1 VSFVIVDGD
10 VVISGQ
16 DLGGTDQIPTVST
29 DDLDGK
35 NRVAVDG
42 KVSIAPPAPPATGTR
57 VIIYAD
63 SPETVPG
70 NQERD
75 NDHVITDSKRFFI
88 QQVIVGAE
96 GDPNAAGSVVRLIY
110 SPDGGTTEKLIQKFY
125 VRGHS
130 YPISFPNISTT
141 RDGTQLDGVAVS
153 QGIIRIRRERLGG
166 GGQEIDATIIGYED
180 TP

>member
-16 DLGGTDQIPTVST
+16 DLGGTDQIPTVSV
-29 DDLDGK
+29 DSVDGK

-42 KVSIAPPAPPATGTR
+42 KVSIEPPAPPDTGVRKIFFADTPA
-57 VIIYAD
+57 VVQGNNEHDTDII
-63 SPETVPG
+63 
-70 NQERD
+70 
-75 NDHVITDSKRFFI
+75 ITDTKRMYI

-96 GDPNAAGSVVRLIY
+96 GDPNQAGSIIRLFY
-110 SPDGGTTEKLIQKFY
+110 SPDAGTTLHLIQKFY

-130 YPISFPNISTT
+130 YTISFPNVDEA
-141 RDGTQLDGVAVS
+141 RDGTKLNGVATD
-153 QGIIRIRRERLGG
+153 QGLFRIRRERLGG
-166 GGQEIDATIIGYED
+166 GNQEVDATVIGYED